1 METSPDEVKE
11 PVVDN
16 ESEPYPEEDISEEE
30 DEDDDDEDDYH
41 EDDDKVRGYIA
52 QKTWASI
59 NLSDVYICSDI
70 LSLLLTLLCLTFNVL
85 NL

>member
-1 METSPDEVKE
+1 MNVCSSVLLQSQPEEPAPVETPPDEVKE

-41 EDDDKVRGYIA
+41 EEDDKVRGYIT
-52 QKTWASI
+52 QKT
-59 NLSDVYICSDI
+59 
-70 LSLLLTLLCLTFNVL
+70 
-85 NL
+85 

>member
-1 METSPDEVKE
+1 MNVCSSVLPQSQPEEPAPVETSPDEVKE

-52 QKTWASI
+52 QKT
-59 NLSDVYICSDI
+59 
-70 LSLLLTLLCLTFNVL
+70 
-85 NL
+85 